1 MKQYFSQRLPLTVLV
16 LLFLSLPLFAQ
27 DVRVSITLRDAS
39 LKELFRA
46 IEEQTSYSFSYRDS
60 ELEGKPAVNVEVRD
74 MQLSRLLSSE
84 LSKAGLQY
92 TLVEDKI
99 VVTPASL
106 SGDRTPVRLSGT
118 VKDRAGQPVIGA
130 SAMIKGTMTGVV
142 TDLDGRFSI
151 SVHKGDVLVFSS
163 LGYVTEEYRVGSI
176 ANVDIVLDENHEM
189 LEEAVA
195 VGYGTTLR
203 KNLTTSVATV
213 KPDRI
218 SQAASSNVSQ
228 LLMRQAAGLRANIS
242 STQPGG
248 NVDISIRGGG
258 TLSISWTA

>member
-118 VKDRAGQPVIGA
+118 VKDR
-130 SAMIKGTMTGVV
+130 
-142 TDLDGRFSI
+142 
-151 SVHKGDVLVFSS
+151 VL
-163 LGYVTEEYRVGSI
+163 R
-176 ANVDIVLDENHEM
+176 
-189 LEEAVA
+189 
-195 VGYGTTLR
+195 
-203 KNLTTSVATV
+203 
-213 KPDRI
+213 P
-218 SQAASSNVSQ
+218 
-228 LLMRQAAGLRANIS
+228 
-242 STQPGG
+242 
-248 NVDISIRGGG
+248 
-258 TLSISWTA
+258 